1 MGPLETQLQRLKE
14 RYGDATWEDRGHLG
28 QFVTIPSFS
37 LPPGWNKPVAQ
48 VKFLVP
54 QGFPY
59 SPPDCFWA
67 DSDLRVQGRLEMPH
81 ATQNNAMVPEMAGWV
96 WFSWHLAQWNP
107 NRDDLLSW
115 VACIRDRFSRIQ

>member
-1 MGPLETQLQRLKE
+1 MGPLDTQLQRLKE
-14 RYGDATWEDRGHLG
+14 RHQDATWEDKGGLG
-28 QFVTIPSFS
+28 LFVTIPNFI
-37 LPPGWNKPVAQ
+37 LPAGWNKSVVQ

-59 SPPDCFWA
+59 SQPDCFWA
-67 DSDLRVQGRLEMPH
+67 DGDLRVQGRSEMPQ

-115 VACIRDRFSRIQ
+115 MACIRDRFLRVV